1 MQKLGRPWVSCL
13 CECLKFWTQF
23 KINWCMCDDIHV
35 LCMSD
40 YMHTSVHKQCVEV
53 RTTSGVGLPSCLR
66 QGLMLLTTVW
76 ARVASLILGIQLCLA
91 YMWALGIQTQV
102 LNFVRQ
108 VLKCFIHKT
117 TLPTLQTW
125 MFLRNVKI
133 QVGFLGNCITTPPPL
148 FLLTF

>member
-102 LNFVRQ
+102 L
-108 VLKCFIHKT
+108 KHSY
-117 TLPTLQTW
+117 
-125 MFLRNVKI
+125 
-133 QVGFLGNCITTPPPL
+133 
-148 FLLTF
+148 LLSHFPRS